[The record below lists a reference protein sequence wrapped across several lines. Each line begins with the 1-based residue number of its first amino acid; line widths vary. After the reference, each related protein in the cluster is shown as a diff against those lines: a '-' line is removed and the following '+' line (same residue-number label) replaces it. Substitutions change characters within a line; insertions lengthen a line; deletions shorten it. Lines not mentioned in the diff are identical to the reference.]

1 MNARGL
7 WLSRFSFGGRG
18 ILVEM
23 KDFFVVD
30 AAKFD
35 NAVVTSYFV
44 LSGLQVRE
52 KKQGGGQYLALTLT
66 DKTGTLEA
74 RMWEEFAEAL
84 EHCSEGCYVKV
95 QGQVSKYNGRF
106 QITLTKMRH
115 AAESEVDP
123 ADYQPMTRFDVEEM
137 WAELAWVCERVFE
150 C

>member
-1 MNARGL
+1 MREGFG
-7 WLSRFSFGGRG
+7 SRVFHLAGGG
-18 ILVEM
+18 ILVGM

-35 NAVVTSYFV
+35 NAVVTSFFV

-66 DKTGTLEA
+66 DKTGSLEA

-95 QGQVSKYNGRF
+95 QGQVSKYKGGSRS
-106 QITLTKMRH
+106 R
-115 AAESEVDP
+115 
-123 ADYQPMTRFDVEEM
+123 
-137 WAELAWVCERVFE
+137 
-150 C
+150 